1 MKIKSYG
8 LVTGAYWS
16 LTLTDGALRMVV
28 LLHFHELGFGPLE
41 LSFLFLSYE
50 FMGILTN
57 LFGGIA
63 GSKFGLEQTLKTG
76 LLIQIFA
83 LIAISFVQP
92 SWGKLLSV
100 AFVMSC
106 QAFSGIAKDL
116 TKMSSK
122 SAVKFVVPE
131 DGSSGRQ
138 SRLFRWVAVL
148 TGSKNALKGVGFFV
162 GSALLSSCGYRASLL
177 LLASIVAA
185 ALLTVLVWLDES
197 IGKSSK
203 SIPNRI
209 WASTY
214 PAVNRLS
221 IARFFLFGSR
231 DIWFVVALP
240 IFLDETLGWSFE
252 GIGAFL
258 AVWVIGYG
266 IIQSGAPSVIRLRG
280 ASGVIQIST
289 RLWSFILMLFTILLT
304 LLVANDI
311 AKSAT
316 VIVGLLLFGVLFAL
330 NSSLHSY
337 LILAFTEDDND
348 VAVNV
353 GLYYSANAFGRL
365 FGTLLSG
372 LTYLWGGL
380 SAALFTCCVFLAA
393 NWLISFSFPKKI
405 ASG

>member
-185 ALLTVLVWLDES
+185 ALLTVLVWLDER

-266 IIQSGAPSVIRLRG
+266 IIQSGAPSVIRLKG
-280 ASGVIQIST
+280 ASGVIQTST

>member
-266 IIQSGAPSVIRLRG
+266 IIQSGAPSVIRLKG

-405 ASG
+405 AAG